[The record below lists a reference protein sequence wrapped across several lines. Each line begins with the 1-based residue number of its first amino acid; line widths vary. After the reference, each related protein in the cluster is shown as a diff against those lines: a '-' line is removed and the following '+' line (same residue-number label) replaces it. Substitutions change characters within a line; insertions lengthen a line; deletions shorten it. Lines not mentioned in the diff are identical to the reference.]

1 MLNAQAGTVPLA
13 RSGQENHSSPQNT
26 NTSLISM
33 SSACAKSRFAE
44 TFVVAAVVV
53 ILWLSF

>member
-1 MLNAQAGTVPLA
+1 MPNTQAGTVPLA

-33 SSACAKSRFAE
+33 SSACSKSRFAE